1 MAQLKP
7 GTTIGGRNIVQEL
20 DSHMAENAELE
31 QCIADLEQRIA
42 DLEAAIATMLGGAAE

>member
-20 DSHMAENAELE
+20 DSLKAENAE
-31 QCIADLEQRIA
+31 LEQRIA
-42 DLEAAIATMLGGAAE
+42 DLENAIMELSMIIGEMM